1 MNTNNGP
8 FNFKNSNQID
18 ILRDNSV
25 LNKEIE
31 NTRYTD
37 DEVKELLKHDPNRLQ
52 TLNYKAEL

>member
-1 MNTNNGP
+1 MAL
-8 FNFKNSNQID
+8 FDLKNSNQILD

-52 TLNYKAEL
+52 TLNLKLEL